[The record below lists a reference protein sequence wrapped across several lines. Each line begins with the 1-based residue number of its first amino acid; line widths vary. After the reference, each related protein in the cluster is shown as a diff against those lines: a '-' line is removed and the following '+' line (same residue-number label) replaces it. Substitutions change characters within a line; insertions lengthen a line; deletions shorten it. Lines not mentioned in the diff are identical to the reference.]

1 MDLKNHIGIHII
13 AIIGQG
19 NHGFN
24 FKGRDPRSNQFHM
37 NIYSAC
43 IQYPGFCQ
51 DYNVGPLTDAVG
63 EEVEWD
69 DDDYLP
75 KELVE
80 RIKNRKTDINN
91 PMKVGWKLEAV
102 DLMDPKLICPATVKV
117 RFRFISSKQFF
128 WMFSRTF
135 WN

>member
-1 MDLKNHIGIHII
+1 MDLKNHIVIHTIVI
-13 AIIGQG
+13 TGQG
-19 NHGFN
+19 RQILRVGLTV
-24 FKGRDPRSNQFHM
+24 KQFYM

-43 IQYPGFCQ
+43 IQYPGFCTE
-51 DYNVGPLTDAVG
+51 YNVGPLTDAVG

-80 RIKNRKTDINN
+80 RIKNRKTDVNN

-117 RFRFISSKQFF
+117 RFRF
-128 WMFSRTF
+128 FSGK
-135 WN
+135 NIL

>member
-1 MDLKNHIGIHII
+1 MDLRNHIAIHII
-13 AIIGQG
+13 VITGQG
-19 NHGFN
+19 RLEIILRVEFTVE
-24 FKGRDPRSNQFHM
+24 QFHM

-43 IQYPGFCQ
+43 IQYPGFCTE
-51 DYNVGPLTDAVG
+51 YNVGPLTDAVG

-80 RIKNRKTDINN
+80 RIKNRKTDVNN

-117 RFRFISSKQFF
+117 SFRF
-128 WMFSRTF
+128 FSEKKSYF
-135 WN
+135 LKWW

>member
-1 MDLKNHIGIHII
+1 MESCQTIEL
-13 AIIGQG
+13 
-19 NHGFN
+19 
-24 FKGRDPRSNQFHM
+24 M

-43 IQYPGFCQ
+43 IQYPGFCTE
-51 DYNVGPLTDAVG
+51 YNVGPLTDAVG

-80 RIKNRKTDINN
+80 RIKNRKTDVNN

-117 RFRFISSKQFF
+117 SLRKKIQNFEIIKILDRLWWFATIRF
-128 WMFSRTF
+128 
-135 WN
+135 

>member
-1 MDLKNHIGIHII
+1 
-13 AIIGQG
+13 
-19 NHGFN
+19 
-24 FKGRDPRSNQFHM
+24 M

-43 IQYPGFCQ
+43 IQYPGFCTE
-51 DYNVGPLTDAVG
+51 YNVGPLTDAVG

-80 RIKNRKTDINN
+80 RIKNRKTDVNN

-117 RFRFISSKQFF
+117 RLREKIQNFQIIKILDRLWWFATIRF
-128 WMFSRTF
+128 
-135 WN
+135 